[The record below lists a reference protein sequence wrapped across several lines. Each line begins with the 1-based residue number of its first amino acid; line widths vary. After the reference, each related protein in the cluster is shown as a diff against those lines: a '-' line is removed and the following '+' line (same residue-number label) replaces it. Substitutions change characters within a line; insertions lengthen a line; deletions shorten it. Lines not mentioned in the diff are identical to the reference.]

1 MARSYQ
7 LNKMGILDE
16 IKQSYRQGGALTRL
30 IYINIGVFI
39 AIRLL
44 QVFFSFSS
52 GSASVQHYPLLEW
65 ISVPADLH
73 ALLFKPWTLITY
85 MFVHY
90 DFLHILFNM
99 LYLYWFGRIFL
110 EFLNP
115 RQLLGV
121 YFLGGLT
128 GVLFYLISYNLIPV
142 LQQQVPYAI
151 LMGASGSVMAI
162 LFAIARY
169 APNHKIYLLFFGAV
183 PLKYM
188 ALAALILDLISIPA
202 LSNTG
207 GHLTHIGGAAFG
219 YFYGGSISSGR
230 DVTLG
235 FNRIMDRLA
244 TLFKPKSKLKVT
256 YRRPVTDMEY
266 NKRKVDKQKEVDR
279 ILDKIKRSGYDSL
292 SKEEKQ
298 TLFDASK

>member
-1 MARSYQ
+1 MS
-7 LNKMGILDE
+7 IVDE
-16 IKQSYRQGGALTRL
+16 IKQSYRQGGVLTKL

-52 GSASVQHYPLLEW
+52 GSGSAQYYPLLEW
-65 ISVPADLH
+65 VSVPADLSK
-73 ALLFKPWTLITY
+73 LLFKPWTLISY

-121 YFLGGLT
+121 YFLGGLL
-128 GVLFYLISYNLIPV
+128 GVVFYLISYNLIPV
-142 LQQQVPYAI
+142 LHQQVPYAI

-183 PLKYM
+183 QLKYV
-188 ALAALILDLISIPA
+188 ALVALILDLISIPQ

-219 YFYGGSISSGR
+219 YFYGGSISQGR
-230 DVTLG
+230 DVTMG
-235 FNRIMDRLA
+235 FNRMMDRLA

-256 YRRPVTDMEY
+256 HRRPMSDMEY
-266 NKRKVDKQKEVDR
+266 NSRKVNKQQEVDR
-279 ILDKIKRSGYDSL
+279 ILDKIKKSGYDSL

>member
-1 MARSYQ
+1 
-7 LNKMGILDE
+7 MGILDE
-16 IKQSYRQGGALTRL
+16 IKQSYRQGGALTKL
-30 IYINIGVFI
+30 IYINVGVFI

-44 QVFFSFSS
+44 QVFFSISS
-52 GSASVQHYPLLEW
+52 GSGSVNDYPLLEW
-65 ISVPADLH
+65 VSVPAH
-73 ALLFKPWTLITY
+73 PMSLLFKPWTLLTY

-121 YFLGGLT
+121 YILGGLS
-128 GVLFYLISYNLIPV
+128 GVVFYLVSYNLIPIF
-142 LQQQVPYAI
+142 QQQVPYAI

-162 LFAIARY
+162 LFAIAKY
-169 APNHKIYLLFFGAV
+169 APNHKLYLMFFGAV
-183 PLKYM
+183 PLKYL
-188 ALAALILDLISIPA
+188 ALAALILDLISIPT

-219 YFYGGSISSGR
+219 YFYGASISKGS

-235 FNRIMDRLA
+235 FNRLMDWIMS
-244 TLFKPKSKLKVT
+244 LFSRKSKLKVT
-256 YRRPVTDMEY
+256 HRKPMSDMEF
-266 NKRKVDKQKEVDR
+266 NSRKITKQKEVDR
-279 ILDKIKRSGYDSL
+279 VLDKIKASGYDSL
-292 SKEEKQ
+292 TKEEKQ
-298 TLFDASK
+298 ILFDASK

>member
-1 MARSYQ
+1 
-7 LNKMGILDE
+7 MGILDE

-30 IYINIGVFI
+30 IYINVGVFV

-52 GSASVQHYPLLEW
+52 GSASVNDYPLLQW
-65 ISVPADLH
+65 LSVSADLS
-73 ALLFKPWTLITY
+73 ALLFKPWTVLTY

-121 YFLGGLT
+121 YFLGGFS
-128 GVLFYLISYNLIPV
+128 GVVFYLLSYNLIPV
-142 LQQQVPYAI
+142 LIPQVPVVL

-169 APNHKIYLLFFGAV
+169 APNHKIHLLFFGAV
-183 PLKYM
+183 SLKYV
-188 ALAALILDLISIPA
+188 ALVALILDLISISA

-207 GHLTHIGGAAFG
+207 GHFTHLGGAAFG
-219 YFYGGSISSGR
+219 FIYGGQISSGK

-235 FNRIMDRLA
+235 FNRMMDGLA
-244 TLFKPKSKLKVT
+244 NIFKPKSKLKVT
-256 YRRPVTDMEY
+256 HKRAMTDMEF
-266 NKRKVDKQKEVDR
+266 NARKINKQKEVDR
-279 ILDKIKRSGYDSL
+279 ILDKIKVSGYDSL

>member
-1 MARSYQ
+1 
-7 LNKMGILDE
+7 MGILDE
-16 IKQSYRQGGALTRL
+16 IKQSYRQGGALTKL
-30 IYINIGVFI
+30 IYINIGVFVV
-39 AIRLL
+39 IRLL

-52 GSASVQHYPLLEW
+52 GSGSANDYPLLEW
-65 ISVPADLH
+65 VSVPADLSH
-73 ALLFKPWTLITY
+73 LLFKPWTLITY

-121 YFLGGLT
+121 YILGGLSGT
-128 GVLFYLISYNLIPV
+128 VFYLVSYNLIPV
-142 LQQQVPYAI
+142 FQQQVPYAI
-151 LMGASGSVMAI
+151 LMGASGSVTAI

-183 PLKYM
+183 PLKYV
-188 ALAALILDLISIPA
+188 ALVALIIDLISIPQ

-207 GHLTHIGGAAFG
+207 GYITHLGGAAFG
-219 YFYGGSISSGR
+219 FIYGGQVSSGK
-230 DVTLG
+230 DMTIG
-235 FNRIMDRLA
+235 FNRMMDGLVNI
-244 TLFKPKSKLKVT
+244 FKPKSKLKVT
-256 YRRPVTDMEY
+256 HRRPMSDMEF
-266 NKRKVDKQKEVDR
+266 NAKKVNKQKEVDR
-279 ILDKIKRSGYDSL
+279 ILDKIKVSGYDSL
-292 SKEEKQ
+292 SKDEKQ

>member
-1 MARSYQ
+1 
-7 LNKMGILDE
+7 MGILDE
-16 IKQSYRQGGALTRL
+16 IKLSYRQGGALTKL

-52 GSASVQHYPLLEW
+52 GSGSLMDYPLLNW
-65 ISVPADLH
+65 IAAPADLGS
-73 ALLFKPWTLITY
+73 LLLKPWTVLTY

-121 YFLGGLT
+121 YFLGGLS
-128 GVLFYLISYNLIPV
+128 GVLFYIVSYNLIPIF
-142 LQQQVPYAI
+142 QGEVPYAL

-169 APNHKIYLLFFGAV
+169 APEHKIYLLFFGGV
-183 PLKYM
+183 RLKYI
-188 ALAALILDLISIPA
+188 ALAALLLDLISMPQ
-202 LSNTG
+202 LQNTG
-207 GHLTHIGGAAFG
+207 GIITHLGGAAFG
-219 YFYGGSISSGR
+219 YFYGGSISAGR
-230 DVTLG
+230 DVTIG
-235 FNRIMDRLA
+235 FNRVMDRLA
-244 TLFKPKSKLKVT
+244 GLFKSRSKMTVT
-256 YRRPVTDMEY
+256 HRRPMTDMEF
-266 NKRKVDKQKEVDR
+266 NARKATKQKEVDR
-279 ILDKIKRSGYDSL
+279 ILEKIKASGYDSL
-292 SKEEKQ
+292 SKEEKRI
-298 TLFDASK
+298 LFDASK

>member
-1 MARSYQ
+1 
-7 LNKMGILDE
+7 MGILDE
-16 IKQSYRQGGALTRL
+16 IKQSYRQGGALIKL
-30 IYINIGVFI
+30 IYINVGVFV

-52 GSASVQHYPLLEW
+52 GSASVNDYPLLEW
-65 ISVPADLH
+65 LSVPADLST
-73 ALLFKPWTLITY
+73 LLFKPWTILTY

-99 LYLYWFGRIFL
+99 IYLYWFGRIFL

-121 YFLGGLT
+121 YILGGLSGT
-128 GVLFYLISYNLIPV
+128 VFYLISYNLIP
-142 LQQQVPYAI
+142 LFQQQVPYAI

-169 APNHKIYLLFFGAV
+169 APNHKIYLMFFGAV
-183 PLKYM
+183 QLKYV
-188 ALAALILDLISIPA
+188 ALVALVIDLISIPA

-207 GHLTHIGGAAFG
+207 GHLTHLGGAAFG
-219 YFYGGSISSGR
+219 YFYGGQISSGK
-230 DVTLG
+230 DVTIG
-235 FNRIMDRLA
+235 FNRMMDALA
-244 TLFKPKSKLKVT
+244 SLFKRKSRLKVT
-256 YRRPVTDMEY
+256 HKRAVTDMEF
-266 NKRKVDKQKEVDR
+266 NSRKVNKQKEVDR
-279 ILDKIKRSGYDSL
+279 ILDKIKASGYDSL
-292 SKEEKQ
+292 SKDEKQ

>member
-1 MARSYQ
+1 
-7 LNKMGILDE
+7 MGILDE
-16 IKQSYRQGGALTRL
+16 IKQSYRQGGALTKL
-30 IYINIGVFI
+30 IYINVGVFI

-44 QVFFSFSS
+44 QVFFSFST
-52 GSASVQHYPLLEW
+52 GSASVNEYPLLNW
-65 ISVPADLH
+65 VSVPADPM
-73 ALLFKPWTLITY
+73 ALLFKPWTIFTY

-90 DFLHILFNM
+90 DFLHILVNM

-121 YFLGGLT
+121 YVLGGLT
-128 GVLFYLISYNLIPV
+128 GVVFYLVSYNFIPV
-142 LQQQVPYAI
+142 LHQQASYAI

-162 LFAIARY
+162 LFAVTKY

-188 ALAALILDLISIPA
+188 ALAALVIDLISITA

-219 YFYGGSISSGR
+219 YFYGASIAKGS

-235 FNRIMDRLA
+235 FNRLMDGLA
-244 TLFKPKSKLKVT
+244 GLFSRKSKLKVT
-256 YRRPVTDMEY
+256 HKRPVNDMEY
-266 NKRKVDKQKEVDR
+266 NTRKISKQKEVDR
-279 ILDKIKRSGYDSL
+279 VLDKIKASGYDSL
-292 SKEEKQ
+292 NKEEKQ
-298 TLFDASK
+298 VLFDASK

>member
-1 MARSYQ
+1 
-7 LNKMGILDE
+7 MGILDE
-16 IKQSYRQGGALTRL
+16 IKQSYRQGGALTKL
-30 IYINIGVFI
+30 IYINVGVFI

-44 QVFFSFSS
+44 QVFFSFST
-52 GSASVQHYPLLEW
+52 GSASVNEYPLLNW
-65 ISVPADLH
+65 VSVPADPM
-73 ALLFKPWTLITY
+73 ALLFKPWTIFTY

-90 DFLHILFNM
+90 DFLHILVNM

-121 YFLGGLT
+121 YVLGGLT
-128 GVLFYLISYNLIPV
+128 GVVFYLVSYNFIPV
-142 LQQQVPYAI
+142 LHQQASYAI

-162 LFAIARY
+162 LFAVAKY

-188 ALAALILDLISIPA
+188 ALAALVIDLISITA

-219 YFYGGSISSGR
+219 YFYGASIAKGS

-235 FNRIMDRLA
+235 FNRLMDGLA
-244 TLFKPKSKLKVT
+244 GLFSRKSKLKVT
-256 YRRPVTDMEY
+256 HKRPVNDMEY
-266 NKRKVDKQKEVDR
+266 NTRKISKQKEVDR
-279 ILDKIKRSGYDSL
+279 VLDKIKASGYDSL
-292 SKEEKQ
+292 NKEEKQ
-298 TLFDASK
+298 VLFDASK